1 MRYRIRSALF
11 AITAAMLLG
20 SGGAQAVA
28 APTTTSPKSGDTA
41 YLTGSGM
48 DATAT
53 GFVLAWMPITDAIW
67 YRVWLN
73 QGSSGPNMFP
83 CARYP
88 RAVDGEGCWFKATDV
103 TTGGAV
109 RIPIEYPFSV
119 GAYTLYVGA
128 WNNGTV
134 WSAAIPFTLA
144 DRFEDRS
151 KTVFDHQT
159 NLEWEKKTEDDS
171 IHAWSTSYTWST
183 GTNNPDGTAF
193 TVFLAGLN
201 AGACS
206 STSDGTTES
215 NQTDCSFAGHGDW
228 RLPKLS
234 ELKTIRDCSHG
245 ALCVDPIFGP
255 TRPGGYW
262 SSSNGAS
269 SPSIA
274 WFVYFMN
281 VNFGTATKANNY
293 SVRAVRGGSD

>member
-1 MRYRIRSALF
+1 MRYRIRSALI
-11 AITAAMLLG
+11 AITAGMLLG
-20 SGGAQAVA
+20 SGA
-28 APTTTSPKSGDTA
+28 ALAASNACKAD
-41 YLTGSGM
+41 LTGDGVVNFA
-48 DATAT
+48 DLA
-53 GFVLAWMPITDAIW
+53 VL
-67 YRVWLN
+67 
-73 QGSSGPNMFP
+73 
-83 CARYP
+83 
-88 RAVDGEGCWFKATDV
+88 K
-103 TTGGAV
+103 
-109 RIPIEYPFSV
+109 SV
-119 GAYTLYVGA
+119 FFQ
-128 WNNGTV
+128 
-134 WSAAIPFTLA
+134 SCP
-144 DRFEDRS
+144 RFEDRG
-151 KTVFDHQT
+151 KTIFDHQT
-159 NLEWEKKTEDDS
+159 GLEWEKKTADADPTHAG
-171 IHAWSTSYTWST
+171 IHDKDNTYTWST
-183 GTNNPDGTAF
+183 GTNKPNGTAF